1 MGCCSSSADDVVYE
15 DKVIMVDKPSS
26 DAMQQKGEENPPI
39 AAVEAIVT
47 PVAASIRTEEVNP
60 IANRAC
66 FGAGCYWG
74 TEKFFKYNFGKKN
87 RRGRINN
94 AAVGFMGPADAPDN
108 PTYKEVCGGYTGHV
122 EVYEMKFTGDLNYFE
137 DMVRFFFQFHDP
149 TTKKR
154 QGNDVGTQYA
164 SVVYCYSQAQ
174 FDIATRV
181 RGELQQLLDDGKL
194 NCYENKTVCT
204 DVRMATK
211 FYPAH
216 QEHQDYLANNPNGYC
231 NHRIRFKEWPAIPSA
246 KDTTILSTSPLQ

>member
-26 DAMQQKGEENPPI
+26 DCNLVAMQQKGEENPPT

-47 PVAASIRTEEVNP
+47 PVAAAIRTEEVNP

-108 PTYKEVCGGYTGHV
+108 PTYKEVCGGYTGDISDAPPFSFNHHLPHV
-122 EVYEMKFTGDLNYFE
+122 FSRSL
-137 DMVRFFFQFHDP
+137 P
-149 TTKKR
+149 
-154 QGNDVGTQYA
+154 
-164 SVVYCYSQAQ
+164 
-174 FDIATRV
+174 
-181 RGELQQLLDDGKL
+181 
-194 NCYENKTVCT
+194 
-204 DVRMATK
+204 
-211 FYPAH
+211 
-216 QEHQDYLANNPNGYC
+216 
-231 NHRIRFKEWPAIPSA
+231 
-246 KDTTILSTSPLQ
+246 LS